1 MGLPSKHAA
10 GPAESRRG
18 TIPGR
23 PLPAALT
30 AAIAVALPPAGAP
43 SAAGKDPAV
52 ARAGTAARPAR
63 TTLLSTDPCTSS
75 YSQHNTEAVPGF
87 RVMPPPVSRAP
98 AGSIRDTAISGPGW
112 RAS

>member
-18 TIPGR
+18 TMPGR

-30 AAIAVALPPAGAP
+30 AAIAVALPPAGAA
-43 SAAGKDPAV
+43 SAAGKDPA
-52 ARAGTAARPAR
+52 
-63 TTLLSTDPCTSS
+63 
-75 YSQHNTEAVPGF
+75 
-87 RVMPPPVSRAP
+87 
-98 AGSIRDTAISGPGW
+98 GSIRDMTISGPGW